1 MCGIVGYIGKQN
13 AVDVLIDGLRK
24 LEYRGYDSSGIA
36 IVENDT
42 LNVQKAEGKLV
53 NLQEKIKDDNLHSN
67 IGIGHTRW
75 ATHGRPSDY
84 NAHPHTSQNGRFAV
98 VHNGIVENYLT
109 LKETYLAGEHFTS
122 ETDTEVVAHL
132 LEKFY
137 NGSFEETV
145 IKVLDV
151 LEGAYALVMVCA
163 DEPDKIIACRK
174 DSPMVLGVG
183 EGESF
188 IASDVPALL
197 SYTRN
202 CMYIEKGELCVLTR
216 DGITIKNHNLEVIK
230 KEIHAIEWDAEAAE
244 KEGFEHF
251 MLKEIFEQP
260 AVFKKTIAGRIQGG
274 NVHFD
279 EFELTAEQVQKWKKI
294 YIVACGT
301 AYHAGLVG
309 KQIIEKLA
317 RIPVEVEIASEFRY
331 RDPMLDE
338 DTLVIVIS
346 QSGETADTV
355 AALREAKKHGCKVMA
370 ITNVVG
376 SAIARESDYVIYIW
390 AGPEISVA
398 NTKAYTTMLIAEYLL
413 GVYLAQQKG
422 MPNAEERAAILE
434 GLQSLPE
441 VTERVLTDDYLAQI
455 QKAAEG
461 FKDAN
466 DIFFI
471 GRGFDWAIALEGSL
485 KLKEISYIHA
495 EAYAAGELKHGTLA
509 LVTPETPVIAI
520 CVQESTYDKTASNIK
535 EVKAREASVLAIIN
549 EGDDQAQKFVDQ
561 TLAIP
566 KINNFIAP
574 VLAVIPLQLISYY
587 TAKTRGCEI
596 DQPRNLAKSVTVE

>member
-98 VHNGIVENYLT
+98 VHNGIVENYLN

-216 DGITIKNHNLEVIK
+216 DGITIKNHNLEVIE

-274 NVHFD
+274 SVHFD

-398 NTKAYTTMLIAEYLL
+398 STKAYTTMLIAEYLL

-509 LVTPETPVIAI
+509 LVTAETPVIAI

-587 TAKTRGCEI
+587 TAKIRGCEI

>member
-398 NTKAYTTMLIAEYLL
+398 STKAYTTMLIAEYLL

>member
-216 DGITIKNHNLEVIK
+216 DGITIKNHNLEVIE

-398 NTKAYTTMLIAEYLL
+398 STKAYTTMLIAEYLL

-509 LVTPETPVIAI
+509 LVTPDTPVIAI

-587 TAKTRGCEI
+587 TAKIRGCEI

>member
-1 MCGIVGYIGKQN
+1 MCGIVGYIGKRN
-13 AVDVLIDGLRK
+13 AVEVLLDGLRK

-36 IVENDT
+36 IVEDGRIS
-42 LNVQKAEGKLV
+42 VEKAEGKLR
-53 NLQEKIKDDNLHSN
+53 NLEEKIKDLHLNSS

-75 ATHGRPSDY
+75 ATHGRPSDF

-98 VHNGIVENYLT
+98 VHNGIVENYLM
-109 LKETYLAGEHFTS
+109 LKETYLAGERFTS

-137 NGSFEETV
+137 TGNFEETV

-163 DEPDKIIACRK
+163 DEPDKIVACRK

-188 IASDVPALL
+188 LASDVPALL
-197 SYTRN
+197 AYTRR
-202 CMYIEKGELCVLTR
+202 CMYIEKGELCVLTKA
-216 DGITIKNHNLEVIK
+216 GITIKNHNLQPVE
-230 KEIHAIEWDAEAAE
+230 KEIHTIEWDAEAAE
-244 KEGFEHF
+244 KGGFEHF

-260 AVFKKTIAGRIQGG
+260 EVFKKTIAGRIHEGKVQ
-274 NVHFD
+274 FA
-279 EFELTAEQVQKWKKI
+279 EFQLTAEEVQRWKKI
-294 YIVACGT
+294 DIVACGT

-309 KQIIEKLA
+309 KQIIERLTG
-317 RIPVEVEIASEFRY
+317 IPAEAEIASEFRY
-331 RDPMLDE
+331 REPMLDA

-355 AALREAKKHGCKVMA
+355 AALREAKARGCKVMA

-376 SAIARESDYVIYIW
+376 SAIARESDYVVYIW

-398 NTKAYTTMLIAEYLL
+398 STKAYTTMLIAEYLL

-422 MPNAEERAAILE
+422 VGDAARLADILE
-434 GLQSLPE
+434 GLQELPE
-441 VTERVLTDDYLAQI
+441 ATVKMLQENYLQQI
-455 QKAAEG
+455 QQAAEG
-461 FKDAN
+461 YKAVK

-471 GRGFDWAIALEGSL
+471 GRGLDWAIALEGSL

-509 LVTPETPVIAI
+509 LVTEETPVIAI

-535 EVKAREASVLAIIN
+535 EVKAREAKVLAIVN
-549 EGDDQAQKFVDQ
+549 EGDEQTEKFVDQ
-561 TLAIP
+561 VLAIP

-574 VLAVIPLQLISYY
+574 VLAVIPLQLIAYY
-587 TAKTRGCEI
+587 TAKVRGCHI

>member
-1 MCGIVGYIGKQN
+1 MCGIVGYIGKRN
-13 AVDVLIDGLRK
+13 AVEVLLDGLRK

-36 IVENDT
+36 IVKDKQITVE
-42 LNVQKAEGKLV
+42 KAEGKLC
-53 NLQEKIKDDNLHSN
+53 NLEEKIKDLHLNSS

-75 ATHGRPSDY
+75 ATHGRPSDF

-109 LKETYLAGEHFTS
+109 LKETYLAGEQFTS

-137 NGSFEETV
+137 NGNFEETV

-163 DEPDKIIACRK
+163 DEPDQIIACRK

-183 EGESF
+183 DGESF

-197 SYTRN
+197 AYTRN
-202 CMYIEKGELCVLTR
+202 CMYIEKGELCVLTKE
-216 DGITIKNHNLEVIK
+216 GITIKNHNLQPVE
-230 KEIHAIEWDAEAAE
+230 KEIHTIEWDAEAAE
-244 KEGFEHF
+244 KDGFEHF

-260 AVFKKTIAGRIQGG
+260 QVFQKTIAGRIHEGRVQF
-274 NVHFD
+274 N
-279 EFELTAEQVQKWKKI
+279 EFRLTAEEVQRWKKI

-309 KQIIEKLA
+309 KQIIERLA

-331 RDPMLDE
+331 RDPMLDA

-355 AALREAKKHGCKVMA
+355 AALREAKSKGCKVMA

-376 SAIARESDYVIYIW
+376 SAIARESDYVVYIW

-398 NTKAYTTMLIAEYLL
+398 
-413 GVYLAQQKG
+413 VY
-422 MPNAEERAAILE
+422 
-434 GLQSLPE
+434 QSLYYHADC
-441 VTERVLTDDYLAQI
+441 RI
-455 QKAAEG
+455 
-461 FKDAN
+461 
-466 DIFFI
+466 FI
-471 GRGFDWAIALEGSL
+471 GRVSGPEKGRWRRRTAGS
-485 KLKEISYIHA
+485 HFGRA
-495 EAYAAGELKHGTLA
+495 AAAAGSH
-509 LVTPETPVIAI
+509 
-520 CVQESTYDKTASNIK
+520 C
-535 EVKAREASVLAIIN
+535 
-549 EGDDQAQKFVDQ
+549 
-561 TLAIP
+561 
-566 KINNFIAP
+566 
-574 VLAVIPLQLISYY
+574 
-587 TAKTRGCEI
+587 
-596 DQPRNLAKSVTVE
+596 

>member
-1 MCGIVGYIGKQN
+1 MCGIVGYIGKRN
-13 AVDVLIDGLRK
+13 AVEVLLDGLRK

-36 IVENDT
+36 IVNDRQIT
-42 LNVQKAEGKLV
+42 VEKAEGKLC
-53 NLQEKIKDDNLHSN
+53 NLEEKIKELHLNSS

-75 ATHGRPSDY
+75 ATHGRPSDF

-109 LKETYLAGEHFTS
+109 LKETYLAGEQFTS

-137 NGSFEETV
+137 NGNFEEAV
-145 IKVLDV
+145 LKVLDV

-183 EGESF
+183 DGESF

-197 SYTRN
+197 AYTRN
-202 CMYIEKGELCVLTR
+202 CMYIEKGELCVLTKE
-216 DGITIKNHNLEVIK
+216 GITIKNHNLQPVE
-230 KEIHAIEWDAEAAE
+230 KEIHTIEWDAEAAE
-244 KEGFEHF
+244 KDGFEHF

-260 AVFKKTIAGRIQGG
+260 QVFQKTIAGRIHEGRVQ
-274 NVHFD
+274 FD
-279 EFELTAEQVQKWKKI
+279 EFRLTAEEVQRWKKI

-355 AALREAKKHGCKVMA
+355 AALREAKSKGCKVMA

-376 SAIARESDYVIYIW
+376 SAIARESDYVVYIW

-398 NTKAYTTMLIAEYLL
+398 STKAYTTMLIAEYLL

-422 MPNAEERAAILE
+422 VGDAAQLAAILE
-434 GLQSLPE
+434 GLQQLPE
-441 VTERVLTDDYLAQI
+441 ATAKMLTDEYLQQI
-455 QKAAEG
+455 QQAAEG
-461 FKDAN
+461 YKAVN

-471 GRGFDWAIALEGSL
+471 GRGLDWAIALEGSL

-509 LVTPETPVIAI
+509 LVTEETPVIAI

-535 EVKAREASVLAIIN
+535 EVKAREAKVLAIIN
-549 EGDDQAQKFVDQ
+549 EGDEQTQKFVDQ
-561 TLAIP
+561 VLAIP

-587 TAKTRGCEI
+587 TAKVRGCNI

>member
-1 MCGIVGYIGKQN
+1 MCGIVGYIGKRN
-13 AVDVLIDGLRK
+13 AVEVLLDGLRK

-36 IVENDT
+36 IVEDGQIS
-42 LNVQKAEGKLV
+42 VEKAEGKLR
-53 NLQEKIKDDNLHSN
+53 NLEEKIKDLHLNSS

-75 ATHGRPSDY
+75 ATHGRPSDF

-109 LKETYLAGEHFTS
+109 LKETYLAEERFTS

-137 NGSFEETV
+137 TGNFEETV

-163 DEPDKIIACRK
+163 DEPDKIVACRK

-188 IASDVPALL
+188 LASDVPALL
-197 SYTRN
+197 TYTRR
-202 CMYIEKGELCVLTR
+202 CMYIEKGELCVLTKA
-216 DGITIKNHNLEVIK
+216 GITIKNHNLQPVE
-230 KEIHAIEWDAEAAE
+230 KEIHTIEWDAEAAE
-244 KEGFEHF
+244 KGGFEHF

-260 AVFKKTIAGRIQGG
+260 EVFKKTIAGRIHEGKVQ
-274 NVHFD
+274 FA
-279 EFELTAEQVQKWKKI
+279 EFQLTAEEVQRWKKI
-294 YIVACGT
+294 DIVACGT

-309 KQIIEKLA
+309 KQIIERLTG
-317 RIPVEVEIASEFRY
+317 IPAEAEIASEFRY
-331 RDPMLDE
+331 REPMLDA

-355 AALREAKKHGCKVMA
+355 AALREAKARGCKVMA

-376 SAIARESDYVIYIW
+376 SAIARESDYVVYIW

-398 NTKAYTTMLIAEYLL
+398 STKAYTTMLIAEYLL

-422 MPNAEERAAILE
+422 VGDAARLADILE
-434 GLQSLPE
+434 GLQELPE
-441 VTERVLTDDYLAQI
+441 ATAKMLQENYLQQI
-455 QKAAEG
+455 QQAAEG
-461 FKDAN
+461 YKAVK

-471 GRGFDWAIALEGSL
+471 GRGLDWAIALEGSL

-509 LVTPETPVIAI
+509 LVTEETPVIAI
-520 CVQESTYDKTASNIK
+520 CVQEGTYDKTASNIK
-535 EVKAREASVLAIIN
+535 EVKAREAKVLAIVN
-549 EGDDQAQKFVDQ
+549 EGDEQTEKFVDQ
-561 TLAIP
+561 VLAIP

-574 VLAVIPLQLISYY
+574 VLAVIPLQLIAYY
-587 TAKTRGCEI
+587 TAKVRGCHI

>member
-1 MCGIVGYIGKQN
+1 MCGIVGYIGKRN
-13 AVDVLIDGLRK
+13 AVEVLLDGLRK

-36 IVENDT
+36 IVEDGRIS
-42 LNVQKAEGKLV
+42 VEKAEGKLC
-53 NLQEKIKDDNLHSN
+53 NLEEQIKDLHLNSS

-75 ATHGRPSDY
+75 ATHGRPSDF

-109 LKETYLAGEHFTS
+109 LKETYLAGERFTS

-137 NGSFEETV
+137 TGNFEETV

-163 DEPDKIIACRK
+163 DEPDKIVACRK

-188 IASDVPALL
+188 LASDVPALL
-197 SYTRN
+197 AYTRR
-202 CMYIEKGELCVLTR
+202 CMYIEKGELCVLTKA
-216 DGITIKNHNLEVIK
+216 GITIKNHNLQPVE
-230 KEIHAIEWDAEAAE
+230 KEIHTIEWDAEAAE
-244 KEGFEHF
+244 KGGFEHF

-260 AVFKKTIAGRIQGG
+260 EVFKKTIAGRIHEGKVQ
-274 NVHFD
+274 FA
-279 EFELTAEQVQKWKKI
+279 EFQLTAEDVQRWKKI
-294 YIVACGT
+294 DIVACGT

-309 KQIIEKLA
+309 KQIIERLTG
-317 RIPVEVEIASEFRY
+317 IPAEAEIASEFRY
-331 RDPMLDE
+331 REPMLDA

-355 AALREAKKHGCKVMA
+355 AALREAKARGCKVMA

-376 SAIARESDYVIYIW
+376 SAIAREADYVVYIW

-398 NTKAYTTMLIAEYLL
+398 STKAYTTMLIAEYLL

-422 MPNAEERAAILE
+422 VGDAARLADILE
-434 GLQSLPE
+434 GLQELPE
-441 VTERVLTDDYLAQI
+441 ATAKMLQENYLQQI
-455 QKAAEG
+455 QQAAEG
-461 FKDAN
+461 YKAVKDL
-466 DIFFI
+466 FFI
-471 GRGFDWAIALEGSL
+471 GRGLDWAIALEGSL

-509 LVTPETPVIAI
+509 LVTEETPVIAI
-520 CVQESTYDKTASNIK
+520 CVQKSTYDKTASNIK
-535 EVKAREASVLAIIN
+535 EVKAREAKVLAIVN
-549 EGDDQAQKFVDQ
+549 EGDEQTEKFVDQ
-561 TLAIP
+561 VLAIP

-574 VLAVIPLQLISYY
+574 VLAVIPLQLIAYY
-587 TAKTRGCEI
+587 TAKVRGCHI

>member
-13 AVDVLIDGLRK
+13 AVDILIDGLRK

-36 IVENDT
+36 IVEHNEI
-42 LNVQKAEGKLV
+42 NVQKAEGKLA
-53 NLQEKIKDDNLHSN
+53 NLQEKLKGYHLNSN

-137 NGSFEETV
+137 NGSFEETAV
-145 IKVLDV
+145 KVLDV

-197 SYTRN
+197 AYTRK

-216 DGITIKNHNLEVIK
+216 DGITIKNHDLQPLE
-230 KEIHAIEWDAEAAE
+230 KEVHTIEWDAEAAE
-244 KEGFEHF
+244 KDGFEHF

-260 AVFKKTIAGRIQGG
+260 AVFHKTIAGRIHGG
-274 NVHFD
+274 NVQFD

-309 KQIIEKLA
+309 KNVIEKLA

-398 NTKAYTTMLIAEYLL
+398 STKAYTTMLIAEYLL

-434 GLQSLPE
+434 GLQQLPA
-441 VTERVLTDDYLAQI
+441 VTEQVLTDDYLAQI
-455 QKAAEG
+455 RQAAET

-471 GRGFDWAIALEGSL
+471 GRGLDWAIALEGSL

-509 LVTPETPVIAI
+509 LVTSQTPVIAI

-535 EVKAREASVLAIIN
+535 EVKARDASVLAIIS

-587 TAKTRGCEI
+587 TAKARGCEI

>member
-1 MCGIVGYIGKQN
+1 M
-13 AVDVLIDGLRK
+13 
-24 LEYRGYDSSGIA
+24 
-36 IVENDT
+36 
-42 LNVQKAEGKLV
+42 
-53 NLQEKIKDDNLHSN
+53 
-67 IGIGHTRW
+67 
-75 ATHGRPSDY
+75 
-84 NAHPHTSQNGRFAV
+84 
-98 VHNGIVENYLT
+98 
-109 LKETYLAGEHFTS
+109 
-122 ETDTEVVAHL
+122 VAHL

-137 NGSFEETV
+137 NGNFEQTV
-145 IKVLDV
+145 VRVLDV

-183 EGESF
+183 DEESF
-188 IASDVPALL
+188 VASDVPALL
-197 SYTRN
+197 AYTRK
-202 CMYIEKGELCVLTR
+202 CMYIEKGELCVLTKE
-216 DGITIKNHNLEVIK
+216 GITIKNHDLQPIEKEV
-230 KEIHAIEWDAEAAE
+230 HTIEWDAEAAE
-244 KEGFEHF
+244 KDGFEHF

-260 AVFKKTIAGRIQGG
+260 EVFKKTLAGRVQQGK
-274 NVHFD
+274 VQFD
-279 EFELTAEQVQKWKKI
+279 EFTLTKEQISRWKKI

-309 KQIIEKLA
+309 KQVIEKLV

-355 AALREAKKHGCKVMA
+355 AALREAKLKGCKVLA

-376 SAIARESDYVIYIW
+376 SAIAREADYVIYIW

-398 NTKAYTTMLIAEYLL
+398 STKAYTTMLIAEYLL

-422 MPNAEERAAILE
+422 VGEEAVLTAILD
-434 GLQSLPE
+434 GLQQLPDLAAQML
-441 VTERVLTDDYLAQI
+441 TEDYLAQI
-455 QKAAEG
+455 QQAVASYR
-461 FKDAN
+461 DVN

-471 GRGFDWAIALEGSL
+471 GRGLDWSIALEGSL

-509 LVTPETPVIAI
+509 LVTEKTPVVAI

-535 EVKAREASVLAIIN
+535 EVKAREARVLAIVNEGDNQTQKFVDSVLAI
-549 EGDDQAQKFVDQ
+549 
-561 TLAIP
+561 P
-566 KINNFIAP
+566 KVHNFIAP

-587 TAKTRGCEI
+587 TAKIRGCNI

>member
-1 MCGIVGYIGKQN
+1 
-13 AVDVLIDGLRK
+13 
-24 LEYRGYDSSGIA
+24 
-36 IVENDT
+36 
-42 LNVQKAEGKLV
+42 
-53 NLQEKIKDDNLHSN
+53 
-67 IGIGHTRW
+67 
-75 ATHGRPSDY
+75 
-84 NAHPHTSQNGRFAV
+84 V
-98 VHNGIVENYLT
+98 VHNGIVENYLS

-137 NGSFEETV
+137 NGNFEETV
-145 IKVLDV
+145 VKVLDV

-197 SYTRN
+197 AYTRN

-216 DGITIKNHNLEVIK
+216 DGITIKNHDLEVIE

-260 AVFKKTIAGRIQGG
+260 AVFKKTIAGRIQGAS
-274 NVHFD
+274 VHFD
-279 EFELTAEQVQKWKKI
+279 EFELTPEQVQKWKKI

-301 AYHAGLVG
+301 AYHAWLVG
-309 KQIIEKLA
+309 KQIIEKMA

-398 NTKAYTTMLIAEYLL
+398 STKAYTTMLIAEYLL
-413 GVYLAQQKG
+413 GVYLAQQKD
-422 MPNAEERAAILE
+422 MPNAEERAAILD
-434 GLQSLPE
+434 GLQNLPE
-441 VTERVLTDDYLAQI
+441 ITEQVLTDDYLAQI
-455 QKAAEG
+455 QNAAEG
-461 FKDAN
+461 FKDAS

-509 LVTPETPVIAI
+509 LVTEETPVIAI
-520 CVQESTYDKTASNIK
+520 CVQESTYYKTASNIK
-535 EVKAREASVLAIIN
+535 EVKAREAKVLAIIN

-561 TLAIP
+561 TLSIP

-587 TAKTRGCEI
+587 TAKARGCEI

>member
-13 AVDVLIDGLRK
+13 AVDILIDGLRK

-36 IVENDT
+36 IVEHNEI
-42 LNVQKAEGKLV
+42 NVQKAEGKLA
-53 NLQEKIKDDNLHSN
+53 NLQEKLKGYHLNSN

-109 LKETYLAGEHFTS
+109 LKETYLAREHFTS

-145 IKVLDV
+145 VKVLDV

-197 SYTRN
+197 AYTRK

-216 DGITIKNHNLEVIK
+216 DGITIKNHDLQPLE
-230 KEIHAIEWDAEAAE
+230 KEVHTIEWDAEAAE
-244 KEGFEHF
+244 KDGFEHF

-260 AVFKKTIAGRIQGG
+260 AVFHKTIAGRIHGG
-274 NVHFD
+274 NVQFD

-309 KQIIEKLA
+309 KNVIEKLA

-398 NTKAYTTMLIAEYLL
+398 STKAYTTMLIAEYLL

-434 GLQSLPE
+434 GLQQLPA
-441 VTERVLTDDYLAQI
+441 VTEQVLTDDYLAQI
-455 QKAAEG
+455 RQAAET

-471 GRGFDWAIALEGSL
+471 GRGLDWAIALEGSL

-509 LVTPETPVIAI
+509 LVTSQTPVIAI

-535 EVKAREASVLAIIN
+535 EVKARDASVLAIIS
-549 EGDDQAQKFVDQ
+549 EGDDQTQKFVDQ

-587 TAKTRGCEI
+587 TAKARGCEI

>member
-13 AVDVLIDGLRK
+13 AVDILLDGLRK

-36 IVENDT
+36 IIEN
-42 LNVQKAEGKLV
+42 GKLDV
-53 NLQEKIKDDNLHSN
+53 EKAQGKLANLQEKIKDLDMSGH

-75 ATHGRPSDY
+75 ATHGRPSDE

-137 NGSFEETV
+137 NGNFEETV
-145 IKVLDV
+145 VKVVDL

-183 EGESF
+183 DGESF

-197 SYTRN
+197 AYTRQ
-202 CMYIEKGELCVLTR
+202 CMYIEKGELCVLTK
-216 DGITIKNHNLEVIK
+216 DGITIKNHALQPIEKEV
-230 KEIHAIEWDAEAAE
+230 HTVEWDAEAAE
-244 KEGFEHF
+244 KDGFEHF

-260 AVFKKTIAGRIQGG
+260 EVFHKTIAGRIHGDTVQ
-274 NVHFD
+274 FD
-279 EFELTAEQVQKWKKI
+279 EFSLTAEQVQQWKKI

-309 KQIIEKLA
+309 KQVIEKLV

-331 RDPMLDE
+331 RDPMLDA

-355 AALREAKKHGCKVMA
+355 AALREAKQHGCKVLA

-376 SAIARESDYVIYIW
+376 SAIAREADYVSYIW

-398 NTKAYTTMLIAEYLL
+398 STKAYTAMLIVEYLL

-422 MPNAEERAAILE
+422 MDNGAERTAILA
-434 GLQSLPE
+434 GLQQLPN
-441 VTERVLTDDYLAQI
+441 VTKAMLNDDYLAQI
-455 QKAAEG
+455 QKAAEDL
-461 FKDAN
+461 KDAN

-471 GRGFDWAIALEGSL
+471 GRGLDWAIALEGSL

-509 LVTPETPVIAI
+509 LITAATPVIAI

-535 EVKAREASVLAIIN
+535 EVKAREAKVLAIIN
-549 EGDDQAQKFVDQ
+549 EGDSQAQKFVDQ
-561 TLAIP
+561 TIAIP
-566 KINNFIAP
+566 AVYNLIAP
-574 VLAVIPLQLISYY
+574 VLAVIPLQLLSYY
-587 TAKTRGCEI
+587 TAKARGCEI

>member
-1 MCGIVGYIGKQN
+1 MCGIVGYIGKRN
-13 AVDVLIDGLRK
+13 AVEVLLGGLRK

-36 IVENDT
+36 IVEDGRIS
-42 LNVQKAEGKLV
+42 VEKAEGKLC
-53 NLQEKIKDDNLHSN
+53 NLEEQIKDLHLNSS

-75 ATHGRPSDY
+75 ATHGRPSDF

-109 LKETYLAGEHFTS
+109 LKETYLAEERFTS

-137 NGSFEETV
+137 TGNFEETV

-163 DEPDKIIACRK
+163 DEPDKIVACRK

-188 IASDVPALL
+188 LASDVPALL
-197 SYTRN
+197 AYTRR
-202 CMYIEKGELCVLTR
+202 CMYIEKGELCVLTKA
-216 DGITIKNHNLEVIK
+216 GITIKNHNLQPVE
-230 KEIHAIEWDAEAAE
+230 KEIHTIEWDAEAAE
-244 KEGFEHF
+244 KGGFEHF

-260 AVFKKTIAGRIQGG
+260 EVFKKTIAGRIHEGKVQ
-274 NVHFD
+274 FA
-279 EFELTAEQVQKWKKI
+279 EFQLTAEEVQRWKKI
-294 YIVACGT
+294 DIVACGT

-309 KQIIEKLA
+309 KQIIERLTG
-317 RIPVEVEIASEFRY
+317 IPAEAEIASEFRY
-331 RDPMLDE
+331 REPMLDA

-355 AALREAKKHGCKVMA
+355 AALREAKARGCKVMA

-376 SAIARESDYVIYIW
+376 SAIARESDYVVYIW

-398 NTKAYTTMLIAEYLL
+398 STKAYTTMLIAEYLL

-422 MPNAEERAAILE
+422 VGDAARLADILE
-434 GLQSLPE
+434 GLQELPE
-441 VTERVLTDDYLAQI
+441 ATAKMLQENYLQQI
-455 QKAAEG
+455 QQAAEG
-461 FKDAN
+461 YKAVK

-471 GRGFDWAIALEGSL
+471 GRGLDWAIALEGSL
-485 KLKEISYIHA
+485 KIKEISYIHA

-509 LVTPETPVIAI
+509 LVTEETPVIAI
-520 CVQESTYDKTASNIK
+520 CVQEGTYDKTASNIK
-535 EVKAREASVLAIIN
+535 EVKAREAKVLAIVN
-549 EGDDQAQKFVDQ
+549 EGDEQTEKFVDQ
-561 TLAIP
+561 VLAIP

-574 VLAVIPLQLISYY
+574 VLAVIPLQLIAYY
-587 TAKTRGCEI
+587 TAKVRGCHI

>member
-13 AVDVLIDGLRK
+13 AVDILIDGLRK

-36 IVENDT
+36 IVEHNEI
-42 LNVQKAEGKLV
+42 NVQKAEGKLA
-53 NLQEKIKDDNLHSN
+53 NLQEKLKGYHLNSN

-137 NGSFEETV
+137 NGNFEETAV
-145 IKVLDV
+145 KVLDV

-197 SYTRN
+197 AYTRK
-202 CMYIEKGELCVLTR
+202 CMYIEKGERCVLTR
-216 DGITIKNHNLEVIK
+216 DGITIKNHDLQPLE
-230 KEIHAIEWDAEAAE
+230 KEVHTIEWDAEAAE
-244 KEGFEHF
+244 KDGFEHF

-260 AVFKKTIAGRIQGG
+260 AAFHKTIAGRIHGG
-274 NVHFD
+274 NVQFD

-309 KQIIEKLA
+309 KNVIEKLA

-398 NTKAYTTMLIAEYLL
+398 STKAYTTMLIAEYLL

-434 GLQSLPE
+434 GLQQLPA
-441 VTERVLTDDYLAQI
+441 VTEQVLTDDYLAQI
-455 QKAAEG
+455 RQAAET

-471 GRGFDWAIALEGSL
+471 GRGLDWAIALEGSL

-509 LVTPETPVIAI
+509 LVTSQTPVIAI

-535 EVKAREASVLAIIN
+535 EVKARDASVLAIIS
-549 EGDDQAQKFVDQ
+549 EGDDQTQKFVDQ

-587 TAKTRGCEI
+587 TAKARGCEI

>member
-1 MCGIVGYIGKQN
+1 MCGIVGYIGKRN
-13 AVDVLIDGLRK
+13 AVDVLLDGLKK

-36 IVENDT
+36 IVRNGQITVE
-42 LNVQKAEGKLV
+42 KAEGKLV
-53 NLQEKIKDDNLHSN
+53 NLQEKIKGMNLTGE

-75 ATHGRPSDY
+75 ATHGRPSDA

-109 LKETYLAGEHFTS
+109 LKETYLVGEQFTS

-137 NGSFEETV
+137 NGSFEQTV
-145 IKVLDV
+145 VKVLSV

-174 DSPMVLGVG
+174 DSPMVLGIG

-197 SYTRN
+197 AYTRK
-202 CMYIEKGELCVLTR
+202 CMYIEKGELCVLTK
-216 DGITIKNHNLEVIK
+216 DGIVIK
-230 KEIHAIEWDAEAAE
+230 DMSLQPVQKEVHTIAWDAEAAE
-244 KEGFEHF
+244 KEGFDHF

-260 AVFKKTIAGRIQGG
+260 AVFQKTIAGRIHDGKVQ
-274 NVHFD
+274 FD
-279 EFELTAEQVQKWKKI
+279 EFCLTAAEILRWKKI

-338 DTLVIVIS
+338 TTLVIVIS

-355 AALREAKKHGCKVMA
+355 AALREAKAHGSKVMA

-376 SAIARESDYVIYIW
+376 SAIAREADYVIYIW

-398 NTKAYTTMLIAEYLL
+398 STKAYTTMLIAEYLL
-413 GVYLAQQKG
+413 GVYLAQQNG
-422 MPNAEERAAILE
+422 NGQTEQLTAILE
-434 GLQSLPE
+434 GLQQLPD
-441 VTERVLTDDYLAQI
+441 VTKRLLTDDYLQQI
-455 QKAAEG
+455 QQAAANY
-461 FKDAN
+461 KTVN

-471 GRGFDWAIALEGSL
+471 GRGLDWAIALEGSL

-509 LVTPETPVIAI
+509 LVTEQTPVIAI

-535 EVKAREASVLAIIN
+535 EVKARDAKVLAIVN
-549 EGDDQAQKFVDQ
+549 EGDVQTQQFVDQ
-561 TLAIP
+561 VLPIP
-566 KINNFIAP
+566 KINPFIAP

-587 TAKTRGCEI
+587 TAKIRGCNI

>member
-1 MCGIVGYIGKQN
+1 MCGIVGYIGKRN
-13 AVDVLIDGLRK
+13 AVEVLLDGLRK

-36 IVENDT
+36 IVEDGRIS
-42 LNVQKAEGKLV
+42 VEKAEGKLR
-53 NLQEKIKDDNLHSN
+53 NLEEKIKDLHLNSS

-75 ATHGRPSDY
+75 ATHGRPSDF

-109 LKETYLAGEHFTS
+109 LKETYLAGERFTS

-137 NGSFEETV
+137 NGNFEETV

-163 DEPDKIIACRK
+163 DEPNKIVACRK

-197 SYTRN
+197 AYTRR
-202 CMYIEKGELCVLTR
+202 CMYIEKGELCVLTKA
-216 DGITIKNHNLEVIK
+216 GITIKNHNLQPVE
-230 KEIHAIEWDAEAAE
+230 KEIHTIEWDAEAA
-244 KEGFEHF
+244 KKGGFEHF

-260 AVFKKTIAGRIQGG
+260 EVFKKTIAGRIHEGKVQ
-274 NVHFD
+274 FA
-279 EFELTAEQVQKWKKI
+279 EFQLTAEDVQRWKKI
-294 YIVACGT
+294 DIVACGT

-309 KQIIEKLA
+309 KQIIERLTG
-317 RIPVEVEIASEFRY
+317 IPAEAEIASEFRY
-331 RDPMLDE
+331 REPMLDA

-355 AALREAKKHGCKVMA
+355 AALREAKARGCKVMA

-376 SAIARESDYVIYIW
+376 SAIARESDYVVYIW

-398 NTKAYTTMLIAEYLL
+398 STKAYTTMLIAEYLL
-413 GVYLAQQKG
+413 GVYLAQQKSVG
-422 MPNAEERAAILE
+422 DAARLADILE
-434 GLQSLPE
+434 GLQELPE
-441 VTERVLTDDYLAQI
+441 ATAKMLQENYLQQI
-455 QKAAEG
+455 QQAAEG
-461 FKDAN
+461 CKAVK

-471 GRGFDWAIALEGSL
+471 GRGLDWAIALEGSL

-509 LVTPETPVIAI
+509 LVTEETPVIAI
-520 CVQESTYDKTASNIK
+520 CVQEGTYDKTASNIK
-535 EVKAREASVLAIIN
+535 EVKAREAKVLAIVN
-549 EGDDQAQKFVDQ
+549 EGDEQTEKFVDQ
-561 TLAIP
+561 VLAIP

-574 VLAVIPLQLISYY
+574 VLAVIPLQLIAYY
-587 TAKTRGCEI
+587 TAKVRGCHI

>member
-13 AVDVLIDGLRK
+13 AVDILLDGLRK

-36 IVENDT
+36 IIQNGRLDVE
-42 LNVQKAEGKLV
+42 KAEGKLC
-53 NLQEKIKDDNLHSN
+53 NLQEKIKDLPLNSN

-75 ATHGRPSDY
+75 ATHGRPSDA
-84 NAHPHTSQNGRFAV
+84 NAHPHTSQNGKFAV

-145 IKVLDV
+145 VKVLDV

-183 EGESF
+183 DGESF

-197 SYTRN
+197 AYTRK
-202 CMYIEKGELCVLTR
+202 CMYIEKGELCVLTK
-216 DGITIKNHNLEVIK
+216 DGISIKNHDLEPVE
-230 KEIHAIEWDAEAAE
+230 KEIHTIEWDAEAAE
-244 KEGFEHF
+244 KDGFEHF

-260 AVFKKTIAGRIQGG
+260 TVFKKTIAGRIHGDQ
-274 NVHFD
+274 VHFD
-279 EFELTAEQVQKWKKI
+279 EFALSAAQVQKWKKI

-309 KQIIEKLA
+309 KQVIEKLA

-355 AALREAKKHGCKVMA
+355 AALREAKQHGCNVMA

-398 NTKAYTTMLIAEYLL
+398 STKAYTTMLIAEYLL

-422 MPNAEERAAILE
+422 MDNGAERAAILE
-434 GLQSLPE
+434 GLQQLPE
-441 VTERVLTDDYLAQI
+441 VTEKLLTDEYLEKVQQAAERY
-455 QKAAEG
+455 KAAH
-461 FKDAN
+461 

-471 GRGFDWAIALEGSL
+471 GRGLDWSIALEGSL

-509 LVTPETPVIAI
+509 LVTEETPVIAI
-520 CVQESTYDKTASNIK
+520 CVQDGTYDKTASNIK
-535 EVKAREASVLAIIN
+535 EVKAREAKVLAIVN
-549 EGDDQAQKFVDQ
+549 ADDDKTQKFVDQ

-566 KINNFIAP
+566 RIYNFVAP

-587 TAKTRGCEI
+587 TAKARGCNI

>member
-1 MCGIVGYIGKQN
+1 MCGIVGYVGKRN
-13 AVDVLIDGLRK
+13 AVEVMLDGLRK

-36 IVENDT
+36 MIENGEIIVK
-42 LNVQKAEGKLV
+42 KAEGKLS
-53 NLQEKIKDDNLHSN
+53 NLQNKIEGLHLYSN

-75 ATHGRPSDY
+75 ATHGRPSDA

-98 VHNGIVENYLT
+98 VHNGIVENYLR
-109 LKETYLAGEHFTS
+109 LKETYLADEVFTS
-122 ETDTEVVAHL
+122 ETDTEIVAHL

-137 NGSFEETV
+137 NGNFEETV
-145 IKVLDV
+145 LNVLDV
-151 LEGAYALVMVCA
+151 LEGAYALVMICA

-183 EGESF
+183 DGESF

-202 CMYIEKGELCVLTR
+202 CMYIEKGELCILTQE
-216 DGITIKNHNLEVIK
+216 GITIKNHNLEVIE
-230 KEIHAIEWDAEAAE
+230 KEIHEIEWDAEAAE
-244 KEGFEHF
+244 KDGYEHF

-260 AVFKKTIAGRIQGG
+260 EVFQKTIAGRIHEDQ
-274 NVHFD
+274 VQFD
-279 EFELTAEQVQKWKKI
+279 FALSKEQVNKWNKI

-309 KQIIEKLA
+309 KTIIEKLV

-331 RDPMLDE
+331 REPMLDE
-338 DTLVIVIS
+338 NTFVIVIS

-355 AALREAKKHGCKVMA
+355 AALREAKQYGCKVMA

-398 NTKAYTTMLIAEYLL
+398 STKAYTTMLIAEYLL

-422 MPNAEERAAILE
+422 MENETLRREILNSLQQLPKIAAQMLNEEYLMRIQSVAERYQESE
-434 GLQSLPE
+434 
-441 VTERVLTDDYLAQI
+441 
-455 QKAAEG
+455 
-461 FKDAN
+461 

-471 GRGFDWAIALEGSL
+471 GRGLDWAIALEGSL

-509 LVTPETPVIAI
+509 LVTEKTPVIAI
-520 CVQESTYDKTASNIK
+520 CVQESTYDKIASNMK
-535 EVKAREASVLAIIN
+535 EVKAREANVLAIIN
-549 EGDDQAQKFVDQ
+549 EGDTETEKFTDE
-561 TLAIP
+561 TIAIP
-566 KINNFIAP
+566 KIHNFVAP

-587 TAKTRGCEI
+587 TAKARGCEI

>member
-1 MCGIVGYIGKQN
+1 MCGIVGYIGKRN
-13 AVDVLIDGLRK
+13 AVEVLLDGLRK

-36 IVENDT
+36 IVNDRQIT
-42 LNVQKAEGKLV
+42 VEKAEGKLC
-53 NLQEKIKDDNLHSN
+53 NLEEKIKELHLNSS

-75 ATHGRPSDY
+75 ATHGRPSDF

-109 LKETYLAGEHFTS
+109 LKETYLAGEQFTS

-137 NGSFEETV
+137 NGNFEEAV
-145 IKVLDV
+145 LKVLDV

-183 EGESF
+183 DGESF

-197 SYTRN
+197 AYTRN
-202 CMYIEKGELCVLTR
+202 CMYIEKGELCVLTKE
-216 DGITIKNHNLEVIK
+216 GITIKNHNLQPVE
-230 KEIHAIEWDAEAAE
+230 KEIHTIEWDAEAAE
-244 KEGFEHF
+244 KDGFEHF

-260 AVFKKTIAGRIQGG
+260 QVFQKTIAGRIHEGRVQF
-274 NVHFD
+274 N
-279 EFELTAEQVQKWKKI
+279 EFRLTAEEVQRWKKI

-355 AALREAKKHGCKVMA
+355 AALREAKTKGCKVMA

-376 SAIARESDYVIYIW
+376 SAIARESDYVVYIW

-398 NTKAYTTMLIAEYLL
+398 STKAYTTMLIAEYLL

-422 MPNAEERAAILE
+422 VGDAVQLAAILE
-434 GLQSLPE
+434 GLQQLPE
-441 VTERVLTDDYLAQI
+441 ATAKMLTDEYLQQI
-455 QKAAEG
+455 QQAAEG
-461 FKDAN
+461 YKAVN

-471 GRGFDWAIALEGSL
+471 GRGLDWAIALEGSL

-509 LVTPETPVIAI
+509 LVTEETPVIAI

-535 EVKAREASVLAIIN
+535 EVKAREAKVLAIIN
-549 EGDDQAQKFVDQ
+549 EGDEQTQKFVDQ
-561 TLAIP
+561 VLAIP

-587 TAKTRGCEI
+587 TAKVRGCNI

>member
-98 VHNGIVENYLT
+98 VHNGIVENYLS

-216 DGITIKNHNLEVIK
+216 DGITIKNHNLEVIE

-398 NTKAYTTMLIAEYLL
+398 STKAYTTMLIAEYLL

-509 LVTPETPVIAI
+509 LVTAETPVIAI

-587 TAKTRGCEI
+587 TAKARGCEI

>member
-1 MCGIVGYIGKQN
+1 MCGIVGYIGKRN
-13 AVDVLIDGLRK
+13 AVEVLLDGLRK

-36 IVENDT
+36 IVEDGRIS
-42 LNVQKAEGKLV
+42 VEKAEGKLC
-53 NLQEKIKDDNLHSN
+53 NLEEKIKDLHLNSS

-75 ATHGRPSDY
+75 ATHGRPSDF

-109 LKETYLAGEHFTS
+109 LKETYLAGERFTS

-137 NGSFEETV
+137 TGNFEETV

-163 DEPDKIIACRK
+163 DEPDKIVACRK

-188 IASDVPALL
+188 LASDVPALL
-197 SYTRN
+197 AYTRR
-202 CMYIEKGELCVLTR
+202 CMYIEKGELCVLTKA
-216 DGITIKNHNLEVIK
+216 GITIKNHNLQPVE
-230 KEIHAIEWDAEAAE
+230 KEIHTIEWDAEAAE
-244 KEGFEHF
+244 KGGFEHF

-260 AVFKKTIAGRIQGG
+260 EVFKKTIAGRIHEGKVQ
-274 NVHFD
+274 FA
-279 EFELTAEQVQKWKKI
+279 EFQLTAEDVQRWKKI
-294 YIVACGT
+294 DIVACGT

-309 KQIIEKLA
+309 KQIIERLTG
-317 RIPVEVEIASEFRY
+317 IPAEAEIASEFRY
-331 RDPMLDE
+331 REPMLDA

-355 AALREAKKHGCKVMA
+355 AALREAKARGCKVMA

-376 SAIARESDYVIYIW
+376 SAIARESDYVVYIW

-398 NTKAYTTMLIAEYLL
+398 STKAYTTMLIAEYLL

-422 MPNAEERAAILE
+422 VGDAARLADILE
-434 GLQSLPE
+434 GLQELPE
-441 VTERVLTDDYLAQI
+441 ATAKMLQENYLQQI
-455 QKAAEG
+455 QQAAEG
-461 FKDAN
+461 YKAVK

-471 GRGFDWAIALEGSL
+471 GRGLDWAIALEGSL

-509 LVTPETPVIAI
+509 LVTEETPVIAI
-520 CVQESTYDKTASNIK
+520 CVQKSTYDKTASNIK
-535 EVKAREASVLAIIN
+535 EVKAREAKVLAIVN
-549 EGDDQAQKFVDQ
+549 EGDEQTEKFVDQ
-561 TLAIP
+561 VLAIP

-574 VLAVIPLQLISYY
+574 VLAVIPLQLIAYY
-587 TAKTRGCEI
+587 TAKVRGCHI

>member
-1 MCGIVGYIGKQN
+1 MCGIVGYIGKRN
-13 AVDVLIDGLRK
+13 AVEVLLDGLRK

-36 IVENDT
+36 VVEDGRIS
-42 LNVQKAEGKLV
+42 VEKAEGKLC
-53 NLQEKIKDDNLHSN
+53 NLEEKIKDLHLNSS

-75 ATHGRPSDY
+75 ATHGRPSDF

-109 LKETYLAGEHFTS
+109 LKETYLAEERFTS

-137 NGSFEETV
+137 TGNFEETV

-163 DEPDKIIACRK
+163 DEPDKIVACRK

-188 IASDVPALL
+188 LASDVPALL
-197 SYTRN
+197 AYTRR
-202 CMYIEKGELCVLTR
+202 CMYIEKGELCVLTKA
-216 DGITIKNHNLEVIK
+216 GITIKNHNLKPVE
-230 KEIHAIEWDAEAAE
+230 KEIHTIEWDAEAAE
-244 KEGFEHF
+244 KGGFEHF

-260 AVFKKTIAGRIQGG
+260 EVFKKTIAGRIHEGKIQ
-274 NVHFD
+274 FA
-279 EFELTAEQVQKWKKI
+279 EFQLTAEEVQRWKKI
-294 YIVACGT
+294 DIVACGT

-309 KQIIEKLA
+309 KQIIERLTG
-317 RIPVEVEIASEFRY
+317 IPAEAEIASEFRY
-331 RDPMLDE
+331 REPMLDA

-355 AALREAKKHGCKVMA
+355 AALREAKARGCKVMA

-376 SAIARESDYVIYIW
+376 SAIARESDYVVYIW

-398 NTKAYTTMLIAEYLL
+398 STKAYTTMLIAEYLL

-422 MPNAEERAAILE
+422 VGDAARLADILE
-434 GLQSLPE
+434 GLQELPE
-441 VTERVLTDDYLAQI
+441 ATAKMLQENYLQQI
-455 QKAAEG
+455 QRAAEG
-461 FKDAN
+461 YKAVKDL
-466 DIFFI
+466 FFI
-471 GRGFDWAIALEGSL
+471 GRGLDWAIALEGSL

-509 LVTPETPVIAI
+509 LVTEETPVIAI

-535 EVKAREASVLAIIN
+535 EVKAREAKVLAIVN
-549 EGDDQAQKFVDQ
+549 EGDEQTEKFVDQ
-561 TLAIP
+561 ELAIP
-566 KINNFIAP
+566 RINNFIAP
-574 VLAVIPLQLISYY
+574 VLAVIPLQLIAYY
-587 TAKTRGCEI
+587 TAKVRGCHI

>member
-1 MCGIVGYIGKQN
+1 MCGIVGYIGKRN
-13 AVDVLIDGLRK
+13 AVDILIDGLRK

-36 IVENDT
+36 IIDHEKLVVE
-42 LNVQKAEGKLV
+42 KAEGKLV
-53 NLQEKIKDDNLHSN
+53 NLQEKIKDMHLDSN

-75 ATHGRPSDY
+75 ATHGRPSDA
-84 NAHPHTSQNGRFAV
+84 NAHPHTSQNGKFAV

-137 NGSFEETV
+137 NGNFEETV

-197 SYTRN
+197 AYTRK

-216 DGITIKNHNLEVIK
+216 DGITIKNHSLQPIEKEV
-230 KEIHAIEWDAEAAE
+230 HTIEWDAEAAE
-244 KEGFEHF
+244 KDGFEHF

-260 AVFKKTIAGRIQGG
+260 EVFKKTLAGRIQD
-274 NVHFD
+274 NKVQFD
-279 EFELTAEQVQKWKKI
+279 DFALTAEQIKQWKKI

-309 KQIIEKLA
+309 KQVIEKLA

-338 DTLVIVIS
+338 NTLVIVIS

-355 AALREAKKHGCKVMA
+355 AALREAKARGSKVLA

-376 SAIARESDYVIYIW
+376 SAIAREADYVIYIW

-398 NTKAYTTMLIAEYLL
+398 STKAYTTMLIAEYLL
-413 GVYLAQQKG
+413 GVYLAQQ
-422 MPNAEERAAILE
+422 MQTYDAAKLADILE
-434 GLQSLPE
+434 GLQQLPE
-441 VTERVLTDDYLAQI
+441 LAKQMLTNDYLAKI
-455 QKAAEG
+455 QDDVVG
-461 FKDAN
+461 FKDVN

-471 GRGFDWAIALEGSL
+471 GRGLDWSIALEGSL

-509 LVTPETPVIAI
+509 LVTEQTPVIAI

-535 EVKAREASVLAIIN
+535 EVKAREAKVLAIVN
-549 EGDDQAQKFVDQ
+549 EGDTQAQKFVDNVI
-561 TLAIP
+561 AIP
-566 KINNFIAP
+566 KVNNFIAP

-587 TAKTRGCEI
+587 TAKIRGCNI

>member
-1 MCGIVGYIGKQN
+1 MCGIVGYVGKRN
-13 AVDVLIDGLRK
+13 AVDVLLNGLRK

-36 IVENDT
+36 IVQQDDIVVE
-42 LNVQKAEGKLV
+42 KAQGKLS
-53 NLQEKIKDDNLHSN
+53 NLQEKIAPLYLWSN

-75 ATHGRPSDY
+75 ATHGRPSDA
-84 NAHPHTSQNGRFAV
+84 NAHPHTSQNGKFAV
-98 VHNGIVENYLT
+98 VHNGIVENYLH
-109 LKETYLAGEHFTS
+109 LKETYLADGVFTS

-137 NGSFEETV
+137 NGNFEETV
-145 IKVLDV
+145 VNVLNV
-151 LEGAYALVMVCA
+151 LEGAYALVMLCA

-183 EGESF
+183 DGESF

-197 SYTRN
+197 VYTRQ
-202 CMYIEKGELCVLTR
+202 CMYIEPGELCIL
-216 DGITIKNHNLEVIK
+216 DQNGITVKNHELQMIE
-230 KEIHAIEWDAEAAE
+230 KEQHTITWDAEAAE
-244 KEGFEHF
+244 KDGYDHF
-251 MLKEIFEQP
+251 MLKEILEQP
-260 AVFKKTIAGRIQGG
+260 TVFKKTIAGRIHDNAVQ
-274 NVHFD
+274 FD
-279 EFELTAEQVQKWKKI
+279 EFELTKEQVQSWNKI

-309 KQIIEKLA
+309 KTVIEKLA

-338 DTLVIVIS
+338 HTLVIVIS

-355 AALREAKKHGCKVMA
+355 AALREAKKYGSKVLA

-398 NTKAYTTMLIAEYLL
+398 STKAYTTMLIAEYLL

-422 MPNAEERAAILE
+422 MDNALERTAILN
-434 GLQSLPE
+434 GLQQLPDI
-441 VTERVLTDDYLAQI
+441 TAQMLNNDYLSQI
-455 QKAAEG
+455 QNIAEG
-461 FKDAN
+461 YKEAE

-471 GRGFDWAIALEGSL
+471 GRGFDWAIAQEGSL

-509 LVTPETPVIAI
+509 LITEKPPVIAI

-535 EVKAREASVLAIIN
+535 EVKAREAKVLAIVN
-549 EGDDQAQKFVDQ
+549 EGDDQAHKFVDQ
-561 TLAIP
+561 VLTIP
-566 KINNFIAP
+566 KVHNFIAP
-574 VLAVIPLQLISYY
+574 ILAVIPLQLIAYY
-587 TAKTRGCEI
+587 TAKVRGCEI

>member
-13 AVDVLIDGLRK
+13 AVDILIDGLRK

-36 IVENDT
+36 IVEHNEI
-42 LNVQKAEGKLV
+42 NVQKAEGKLA
-53 NLQEKIKDDNLHSN
+53 NLQEKLKGYHLNSN

-145 IKVLDV
+145 VKVLDV

-197 SYTRN
+197 AYTRK

-216 DGITIKNHNLEVIK
+216 DGITIKNHDLQPLE
-230 KEIHAIEWDAEAAE
+230 KEVHTIEWDAEAAE
-244 KEGFEHF
+244 KDGFEHF

-260 AVFKKTIAGRIQGG
+260 AVFHKTIAGRIHGG
-274 NVHFD
+274 NVQFD

-309 KQIIEKLA
+309 KNVIEKLA

-398 NTKAYTTMLIAEYLL
+398 STKAYTTMLIAEYLL

-434 GLQSLPE
+434 GLQQLPA
-441 VTERVLTDDYLAQI
+441 VTEQVLTDDYLAQI
-455 QKAAEG
+455 RQAAET

-471 GRGFDWAIALEGSL
+471 GRGLDWAIALEGSL

-509 LVTPETPVIAI
+509 LVTSQTPVIAI

-535 EVKAREASVLAIIN
+535 EVKARDASVLAIIS
-549 EGDDQAQKFVDQ
+549 EGDDQTQKFVDQ

-587 TAKTRGCEI
+587 TAKARGCEI

>member
-13 AVDVLIDGLRK
+13 AVDILIDGLRK

-36 IVENDT
+36 IVEHDGIH
-42 LNVQKAEGKLV
+42 VQKAEGKLA
-53 NLQEKIKDDNLHSN
+53 NLQEKLKGYHLNSN

-137 NGSFEETV
+137 NGNFEETAV
-145 IKVLDV
+145 KVLDV

-197 SYTRN
+197 AYTRK

-216 DGITIKNHNLEVIK
+216 DGITIKNHDLQPLE
-230 KEIHAIEWDAEAAE
+230 KEVHTIEWDAEAAE
-244 KEGFEHF
+244 KDGFEHF

-260 AVFKKTIAGRIQGG
+260 AVFHKTIAGRIHGG
-274 NVHFD
+274 NVQFD
-279 EFELTAEQVQKWKKI
+279 EFVLTAEQVQKWKKI

-309 KQIIEKLA
+309 KNVIEKLA

-398 NTKAYTTMLIAEYLL
+398 STKAYTTMLIAEYLL

-434 GLQSLPE
+434 GLQQLPA
-441 VTERVLTDDYLAQI
+441 VTEQVLTDDYLAQI
-455 QKAAEG
+455 RQAAET

-471 GRGFDWAIALEGSL
+471 GRGLDWAIALEGSL

-509 LVTPETPVIAI
+509 LVTSQTPVIAI

-535 EVKAREASVLAIIN
+535 EVKARDASVLAIIS
-549 EGDDQAQKFVDQ
+549 EGDDQTQKFVDQ

-587 TAKTRGCEI
+587 TAKARGCEI

>member
-13 AVDVLIDGLRK
+13 AVDILIDGLRK

-36 IVENDT
+36 IVEHNEIH
-42 LNVQKAEGKLV
+42 VQKAEGKLA
-53 NLQEKIKDDNLHSN
+53 NLQEKLKGYHLNSN

-137 NGSFEETV
+137 NGSFEETAV
-145 IKVLDV
+145 KVLDV

-197 SYTRN
+197 AYTRK

-216 DGITIKNHNLEVIK
+216 DGITIKNHDLQPLE
-230 KEIHAIEWDAEAAE
+230 KEVHTIEWDAEAAE
-244 KEGFEHF
+244 KDGFEHF

-260 AVFKKTIAGRIQGG
+260 AVFHKTIAGRIHGG
-274 NVHFD
+274 NVQFD

-309 KQIIEKLA
+309 KNVIEKLA

-398 NTKAYTTMLIAEYLL
+398 STKAYTTMLIAEYLL

-434 GLQSLPE
+434 GLQQLPA
-441 VTERVLTDDYLAQI
+441 VTEQVLTDDYLAQI
-455 QKAAEG
+455 RQAAET

-471 GRGFDWAIALEGSL
+471 GRGLDWAIALEGSL

-509 LVTPETPVIAI
+509 LVTSQTPVIAI

-535 EVKAREASVLAIIN
+535 EVKARDASVLAIIS
-549 EGDDQAQKFVDQ
+549 EGDDQTQKFVDQ

-587 TAKTRGCEI
+587 TAKARGCEI

>member
-216 DGITIKNHNLEVIK
+216 DGITIKNHNLEVIE

-398 NTKAYTTMLIAEYLL
+398 STKAYTTMLIAEYLL

-509 LVTPETPVIAI
+509 LVTPDTPVIAI

-587 TAKTRGCEI
+587 TAKARGCEI

>member
-1 MCGIVGYIGKQN
+1 MCGIVGYIGKKN
-13 AVDVLIDGLRK
+13 AVDILIDGLKK

-36 IVENDT
+36 VVDGAQLIVE
-42 LNVQKAEGKLV
+42 KAEGKLQ
-53 NLQEKIKDDNLHSN
+53 NLQNKIEGLSLYSN
-67 IGIGHTRW
+67 MGIGHTRW
-75 ATHGRPSDY
+75 ATHGRPSDA

-109 LKETYLAGEHFTS
+109 LKETYLAGETFTS

-137 NGSFEETV
+137 NGNFEQTV
-145 IKVLDV
+145 VRVLDV

-183 EGESF
+183 DEESF
-188 IASDVPALL
+188 VASDVPALL
-197 SYTRN
+197 AYTRK
-202 CMYIEKGELCVLTR
+202 CMYIEKGELCVLTKE
-216 DGITIKNHNLEVIK
+216 GITIKNHDLQPIEKEV
-230 KEIHAIEWDAEAAE
+230 HTIEWDAEAAE
-244 KEGFEHF
+244 KDGFEHF

-260 AVFKKTIAGRIQGG
+260 EVFKKTLAGRVQQGK
-274 NVHFD
+274 VQFD
-279 EFELTAEQVQKWKKI
+279 EFTLTKEQISRWKKI

-309 KQIIEKLA
+309 KQVIEKLV

-355 AALREAKKHGCKVMA
+355 AALREAKLKGCKVLA

-376 SAIARESDYVIYIW
+376 SAIAREADYVIYIW

-398 NTKAYTTMLIAEYLL
+398 STKAYTTMLIAEYLL

-422 MPNAEERAAILE
+422 VGEEAVLTAILD
-434 GLQSLPE
+434 GLQQLPDLAAQML
-441 VTERVLTDDYLAQI
+441 TEDYLAQI
-455 QKAAEG
+455 QQAVA
-461 FKDAN
+461 FYRDVN

-471 GRGFDWAIALEGSL
+471 GRGLDWSIALEGSL

-509 LVTPETPVIAI
+509 LVTEKTPVVAI

-535 EVKAREASVLAIIN
+535 EVKAREARVLAIVNEGDNQTQKFVDSVLAI
-549 EGDDQAQKFVDQ
+549 
-561 TLAIP
+561 P
-566 KINNFIAP
+566 KVHNFIAP

-587 TAKTRGCEI
+587 TAKIRGCNI

>member
-13 AVDVLIDGLRK
+13 AVDILIDGLRK

-36 IVENDT
+36 IIEHDGI
-42 LNVQKAEGKLV
+42 NVQKAEGKLV
-53 NLQEKIKDDNLHSN
+53 NLQEQIKEYNLNSN

-145 IKVLDV
+145 VKMLDV

-197 SYTRN
+197 AYTRN

-216 DGITIKNHNLEVIK
+216 DGITIKNHALEVIE

-260 AVFKKTIAGRIQGG
+260 TVFKKTIAGRIHGG
-274 NVHFD
+274 NVSFD
-279 EFELTAEQVQKWKKI
+279 EFELTPEQVQKWKKI

-309 KQIIEKLA
+309 KQVIEKLA

-355 AALREAKKHGCKVMA
+355 AALREAKNHGCKVMA

-398 NTKAYTTMLIAEYLL
+398 STKAYTTMLIAEYLL

-422 MPNAEERAAILE
+422 MNNAEERAAILE
-434 GLQSLPE
+434 GLQNLPE
-441 VTERVLTDDYLAQI
+441 ITEQVLTEEYLAQI
-455 QKAAEG
+455 QNAAER

-471 GRGFDWAIALEGSL
+471 GRGLDWAIALEGSL

-509 LVTPETPVIAI
+509 LVTGETPVIAI

-535 EVKAREASVLAIIN
+535 EVKAREANVLAIIN

-587 TAKTRGCEI
+587 TAKARGCEI

>member
-1 MCGIVGYIGKQN
+1 MCGIVGYIGKRN
-13 AVDVLIDGLRK
+13 AVEVLLDGLRK

-36 IVENDT
+36 IVKDKQITIE
-42 LNVQKAEGKLV
+42 KAEGKLC
-53 NLQEKIKDDNLHSN
+53 NLEEKIKDLHLNSS

-75 ATHGRPSDY
+75 ATHGRPSDF

-109 LKETYLAGEHFTS
+109 LKETYLAGEQFTS

-137 NGSFEETV
+137 NGNFEETV

-163 DEPDKIIACRK
+163 DEPDQIIACRK

-183 EGESF
+183 DGESF

-197 SYTRN
+197 AYTRN
-202 CMYIEKGELCVLTR
+202 CMYIEKGELCVLTKE
-216 DGITIKNHNLEVIK
+216 GITIKNHNLQPVE
-230 KEIHAIEWDAEAAE
+230 KEIHTIEWDAEAAE
-244 KEGFEHF
+244 KDGFEHF

-260 AVFKKTIAGRIQGG
+260 QVFQKTIAGRIHEGRVQF
-274 NVHFD
+274 N
-279 EFELTAEQVQKWKKI
+279 EFRLTAEEVQRWKKI

-309 KQIIEKLA
+309 KQIIERLA

-331 RDPMLDE
+331 RDPMLDA

-355 AALREAKKHGCKVMA
+355 AALREAKSKGCKVMA

-376 SAIARESDYVIYIW
+376 SAIARESDYVVYIW

-398 NTKAYTTMLIAEYLL
+398 STKAYTTMLIAEYLL
-413 GVYLAQQKG
+413 GVYLAQKKG
-422 MPNAEERAAILE
+422 VGDAAQLAAILE
-434 GLQSLPE
+434 GLQQLPE
-441 VTERVLTDDYLAQI
+441 ATAKMLTDEYLQQI
-455 QKAAEG
+455 QQAAEG
-461 FKDAN
+461 YKAVN

-471 GRGFDWAIALEGSL
+471 GRGLDWAIALEGSL

-509 LVTPETPVIAI
+509 LVTEETPVIAI

-535 EVKAREASVLAIIN
+535 EVKAREAKVLAIIN
-549 EGDDQAQKFVDQ
+549 EGDEQTQKFVDQ
-561 TLAIP
+561 VLAIP

-587 TAKTRGCEI
+587 TAKVRGCNI

>member
-98 VHNGIVENYLT
+98 VHNGIVENYLS

-216 DGITIKNHNLEVIK
+216 DGITIKNHNLEVIE

-331 RDPMLDE
+331 RYPMLDE

-398 NTKAYTTMLIAEYLL
+398 STKAYTTMLIAEYLL

-509 LVTPETPVIAI
+509 LVTAETPVIAI

-587 TAKTRGCEI
+587 TAKIRGCEI

>member
-13 AVDVLIDGLRK
+13 AVDILIDGLRK

-36 IVENDT
+36 IVEHNEI
-42 LNVQKAEGKLV
+42 NVQKAEGKLA
-53 NLQEKIKDDNLHSN
+53 NLQEKLKGYHLNSN

-137 NGSFEETV
+137 NGSFEETAV
-145 IKVLDV
+145 KVLDV

-197 SYTRN
+197 AYTRK

-216 DGITIKNHNLEVIK
+216 DGITIKNHDLQPLE
-230 KEIHAIEWDAEAAE
+230 KEVHTIEWDAEAAE
-244 KEGFEHF
+244 KDGFEHF

-260 AVFKKTIAGRIQGG
+260 AVFHKTIAGRIHGG
-274 NVHFD
+274 NVQFD

-309 KQIIEKLA
+309 KNVIEKLA

-398 NTKAYTTMLIAEYLL
+398 STKAYTTMLIAEYLL

-434 GLQSLPE
+434 GLQQLPA
-441 VTERVLTDDYLAQI
+441 VTEQVLTDDYLAQI
-455 QKAAEG
+455 RHAAET

-471 GRGFDWAIALEGSL
+471 GRGLDWAIALEGSL

-509 LVTPETPVIAI
+509 LVTSQTPVIAI

-535 EVKAREASVLAIIN
+535 EVKARDASVLAIIS

-587 TAKTRGCEI
+587 TAKARGCEI